1 MISLASIKSISM
13 SKTSN
18 KLFEL
23 RATWFF
29 LFILILAFSACKEKR
44 ENTEKAAVLNISP
57 DNEGIRVPDGFGV
70 IKVADSLGAPRHIAV
85 TSNGGIYLKLRKP
98 IDGEGILYLE
108 DENGDGIADTKKG
121 FADYGGTGMYLD
133 NNYLYASS
141 DEEIFRYRLDSNG
154 QVTDPNKPDT
164 LVSKLVSRR
173 THATKSFT
181 LDVAGNIYVNIGAYS
196 NACQEVDRTLDSP
209 GMMPCT
215 ILDSAGGIWQF
226 RADKF
231 NQSYGEGKRYATG
244 LRNVVGLDW
253 NKEANKLVVM
263 QHGRDQLNTLYPDL
277 FDIKTSAN
285 LPAETM
291 YIINEG
297 DDAGW
302 PYIYYDQFQNKKIL
316 SPEYGGDGIKTAGE
330 NAIDPIATFPAHM
343 APNALL
349 FYTGDMFP
357 EEYKNGAFIAFHG
370 SWNRAPEKQEGFM
383 VAFVPFKNGEPN
395 GEWQVFADGFAGL
408 DVVSSSNEAKH
419 RPTGLAQGPDGSL
432 YVSDDAGGT
441 LFRIVYNN

>member
-1 MISLASIKSISM
+1 M
-13 SKTSN
+13 SKTSH

-23 RATWFF
+23 RAEWLF
-29 LFILILAFSACKEKR
+29 LFILIMAFTACKNKK
-44 ENTEKAAVLNISP
+44 ENSVKEAVLIISP
-57 DNEGIRVPDGFGV
+57 DNEGINVPDGFGV

-85 TSNGGIYLKLRKP
+85 NSNGGVYLKLRKP
-98 IDGEGILYLE
+98 IDGEGIIYLE
-108 DENGDGIADTKKG
+108 DEDGDGIADSKKG
-121 FADYGGTGMYLD
+121 FADYGGTGMFLD
-133 NNYLYASS
+133 ENYLYASS
-141 DEEIFRYRLDSNG
+141 DEEIFRYKLNSEG
-154 QVTDPNKPDT
+154 LVVDPGKPDT
-164 LVSKLVSRR
+164 LVTKLVAGR

-181 LDVAGNIYVNIGAYS
+181 LDTARNIYVNIGAYS
-196 NACQEVDRTLDSP
+196 NACQEKDRTLGSP
-209 GMMPCT
+209 GMMPCA
-215 ILDSAGGIWQF
+215 ILDSAGGIWKF
-226 RADKF
+226 SADKMK
-231 NQSYGEGKRYATG
+231 QSYSEGKRYATG

-253 NKEANKLVVM
+253 NYNLNKLVVT
-263 QHGRDQLNTLYPDL
+263 QHGRDQLSTLYPDL
-277 FDIKTSAN
+277 YDSETSAN

-316 SPEYGGDGIKTAGE
+316 SPEYGGDGKKTAGE

-370 SWNRAPEKQEGFM
+370 SWNRAPEKQNGFL
-383 VAFVPFKNGEPN
+383 VAFVPFKNGKPS

-408 DVVSSSNEAKH
+408 EEVYSPSEAEH

-432 YVSDDAGGT
+432 YVSDDSGGS
-441 LFRIVYNN
+441 LFRIVYNKN

>member
-1 MISLASIKSISM
+1 M
-13 SKTSN
+13 SKTSH
-18 KLFEL
+18 KLFDL
-23 RATWFF
+23 RARWLF
-29 LFILILAFSACKEKR
+29 LFVIILLFSGCKEKQ
-44 ENTEKAAVLNISP
+44 ENSVKEPVLKISP
-57 DNEGIRVPDGFGV
+57 DNEGIIVPDGFGV
-70 IKVADSLGAPRHIAV
+70 MKVADSLGAPRHIAV
-85 TSNGGIYLKLRKP
+85 NSKGGVYLKLRKP
-98 IDGEGILYLE
+98 IDGEGIIYLE
-108 DENGDGIADTKKG
+108 DQDGDGIADSKKG

-133 NNYLYASS
+133 KNYLYASS
-141 DEEIFRYRLDSNG
+141 DEEIFRYKLNAEG
-154 QVTDPNKPDT
+154 EVTEPNSPDT
-164 LVSKLVSRR
+164 LVTKLVSYR

-181 LDVAGNIYVNIGAYS
+181 MDGDGNIYVNIGAYS
-196 NACQEVDRTLDSP
+196 NACQETDRTLGSP
-209 GMMPCT
+209 GVMPCA

-226 RADKF
+226 RSDKF
-231 NQSYGEGKRYATG
+231 KQSYGEGKRYATG

-253 NKEANKLVVM
+253 NNQLNKLVVT

-277 FDIKTSAN
+277 YDMETSAK

-316 SPEYGGDGIKTAGE
+316 SPEYGGDGKKTAGE

-343 APNALL
+343 APNDLL

-370 SWNRAPEKQEGFM
+370 SWNRAPEKQKGFL
-383 VAFVPFKNGEPN
+383 VAFVPFNDGKPS
-395 GEWQVFADGFAGL
+395 GEWQIFADGFAGIEE
-408 DVVSSSNEAKH
+408 VYSPSEANH

-441 LFRIVYNN
+441 LFRIVYNKK

>member
-1 MISLASIKSISM
+1 
-13 SKTSN
+13 
-18 KLFEL
+18 
-23 RATWFF
+23 
-29 LFILILAFSACKEKR
+29 
-44 ENTEKAAVLNISP
+44 
-57 DNEGIRVPDGFGV
+57 
-70 IKVADSLGAPRHIAV
+70 
-85 TSNGGIYLKLRKP
+85 
-98 IDGEGILYLE
+98 
-108 DENGDGIADTKKG
+108 
-121 FADYGGTGMYLD
+121 MYLD
-133 NNYLYASS
+133 DNYLYASS
-141 DEEIFRYRLDSNG
+141 DEEIFRYKLDGNG

-181 LDVAGNIYVNIGAYS
+181 LDGDGNIYVNIGAYS

-253 NKEANKLVVM
+253 NKEANKLVVL

-277 FDIKTSAN
+277 YDIKTSAN

-291 YIINEG
+291 YILNEG

-316 SPEYGGDGIKTAGE
+316 SPEYGGDGK
-330 NAIDPIATFPAHM
+330 
-343 APNALL
+343 
-349 FYTGDMFP
+349 
-357 EEYKNGAFIAFHG
+357 KN
-370 SWNRAPEKQEGFM
+370 SWRKC
-383 VAFVPFKNGEPN
+383 
-395 GEWQVFADGFAGL
+395 
-408 DVVSSSNEAKH
+408 
-419 RPTGLAQGPDGSL
+419 
-432 YVSDDAGGT
+432 Y
-441 LFRIVYNN
+441 